1 MQFFERLWEMRKNI
15 EILNFSE
22 QKEEET
28 IWS

>member
-1 MQFFERLWEMRKNI
+1 MQFFERLWKMQKNI

>member
-15 EILNFSE
+15 EMLNFSE